1 MKITL
6 SCRCRLIW
14 VTDRFWFRACEPDH
28 ESDRGASLYRIM
40 SPPFGESTRGNL
52 TTHTGAWLG
61 AADTQTSIS
70 KREQYMQVIH
80 RRCAGLD
87 VHKKTVV
94 ACVMISLSEGG
105 VEKHIATFGTMTPDL
120 LALSD
125 WLKGHGVTHAAM
137 ESTGVYWRPIY
148 QLLEDQ
154 FTLLVANAQHI
165 HRMPGRKTDVTDAE
179 WLADLLRHG
188 LIAPSFVPAQAQ
200 RELRELTRHRSNVS
214 GRRAQCI
221 NEMHRTLEG
230 TNIKLSSVATDITG
244 VSAMDMLQHL
254 LSGQTDPNFLAELA
268 RGVLR
273 KKIPQLRQA
282 LQGVVRPH
290 QQLIL
295 SQLLADIEGLDQ
307 QVQDL
312 NAEIGRRLEKEQE
325 LLDRLDEIPGV
336 NCKVAEVIV
345 AELGMDMKR
354 FGSAARATAWS
365 GMCPAN
371 RQSGGRHYRAR
382 SRFGNKHLKS
392 ALTEAGRAAGRS
404 KETYLGAQFRRICA
418 RRGSKRAAL
427 AVGHSILTI
436 AYHMMDRGTSFQELG
451 ADYFDRRN
459 PERVKDRLVRR
470 LEKLGYKV
478 SLEQAA

>member
-1 MKITL
+1 
-6 SCRCRLIW
+6 
-14 VTDRFWFRACEPDH
+14 
-28 ESDRGASLYRIM
+28 
-40 SPPFGESTRGNL
+40 
-52 TTHTGAWLG
+52 
-61 AADTQTSIS
+61 
-70 KREQYMQVIH
+70 MQVMH
-80 RRCAGLD
+80 ARCAGLD

-94 ACVMISLSEGG
+94 ACVLISGTDGS
-105 VEKHIATFGTMTPDL
+105 VEKQTATFGTMTADI
-120 LALSD
+120 LAMSD
-125 WLKGHGVTHAAM
+125 WLKAYGVTHAAM

-154 FTLLVANAQHI
+154 FRLLLANAQHI

-188 LIAPSFVPAQAQ
+188 LIAPSFVPAQPQ
-200 RELRELTRHRSNVS
+200 RELRELTRHRSNVA

-244 VSAMDMLQHL
+244 VSATDMLQQL
-254 LSGQTDPNFLAELA
+254 LAGQTDPELLAELA
-268 RGVLR
+268 RGRLR
-273 KKIPQLRQA
+273 QKIPQLKKA

-295 SQLLADIEGLDQ
+295 SQLMADIAVCDEQMLELNDQ
-307 QVQDL
+307 IAARL
-312 NAEIGRRLEKEQE
+312 IKEEEIIA
-325 LLDRLDEIPGV
+325 RLDEIHGV
-336 NCKVAEVIV
+336 NRKVAEVIV
-345 AELGMDMKR
+345 AELGTDMKR
-354 FGSAARATAWS
+354 FGRAARAAAWS

-371 RQSGGRHYRAR
+371 RQSGGRRYSAR

-392 ALTEAGRAAGRS
+392 ALSEAGQAAARS
-404 KETYLGAQFRRICA
+404 KNTYLGAQYRRIRA

-436 AYHMMDRGTSFQELG
+436 AYHMIDRGTRFQELG
-451 ADYFDRRN
+451 ADYFDRRD
-459 PERVKDRLVRR
+459 PVGVKRRLVQR

-478 SLEQAA
+478 TLESVEPATVESVT